1 MKLLNTRERALSFEE
16 AGASSPST
24 GCDLR
29 FSCGV
34 EISTP
39 SMVPLSPESVAT
51 PKVFALE
58 KGEEEGAATAE
69 VGEGRDGLHERRM

>member
-1 MKLLNTRERALSFEE
+1 
-16 AGASSPST
+16 
-24 GCDLR
+24 
-29 FSCGV
+29 
-34 EISTP
+34 
-39 SMVPLSPESVAT
+39 MVPLSPESVAT